1 MKVRVIHNDEAHEAA
16 VRELESLI
24 TQEPEIGSEEFDRLE
39 LLGLVI
45 RDYEERRF
53 PIGLPDPIDA
63 IRFRM
68 EQAGFTKADLKRC
81 LGGKIEVSEV
91 LNRKRSLSLSM
102 VRNLNTHWGIRADT
116 LIGRADRPQPP
127 RRTGGKPKAAR

>member
-1 MKVRVIHNDEAHEAA
+1 MKVRVIHNEEAHEAA

-24 TQEPEIGSEEFDRLE
+24 TDNPKLGSEEFDRLE
-39 LLGLVI
+39 LLALVI

-53 PIGLPDPIDA
+53 PIGLPDAVDA

-81 LGGKIEVSEV
+81 LGGRVDVSEV
-91 LNRKRSLSLSM
+91 LSRKRSLSLSM
-102 VRNLNTHWGIRADT
+102 VRNLNTRWGIPADI
-116 LIGRADRPQPP
+116 LIGRTDRSHAS
-127 RRTGGKPKAAR
+127 RRTSGKPKAAR